1 MKKLLPM
8 ALLTIA
14 TSTAGAQSL
23 NGVEFGLT
31 GGWANGLSGEI
42 FVHAPNVAGPVGVKA
57 GVSYT
62 RASDAINDSSDL
74 GVGPFSSYKAAGATE
89 YGSHTTASLDATYG
103 MGELSPGVD
112 ATVYG
117 GARYGMFRST
127 EDYGASGNIT
137 YSANAFGIG
146 AGVMVSYALTG
157 GLSLV
162 GDLGVDQYFKS
173 NINATTTSP
182 SGTTST
188 TIARNDALY
197 GGPNGIDNRFVRP
210 GTVFKVRVGVKT
222 SY

>member
-1 MKKLLPM
+1 MKTLLPA

-14 TSTAGAQSL
+14 ATTATAGAQSL
-23 NGVEFGLT
+23 NGLELGLT
-31 GGWANGLSGEI
+31 GGYASGLSGEI
-42 FVHAPNVAGPVGVKA
+42 FVHAPNVAGPVGIKA
-57 GVSYT
+57 GLAYT

-74 GVGPFSSYKAAGATE
+74 GVGTFGSYKANGATE

-112 ATVYG
+112 ATLYG

-127 EDYGASGNIT
+127 EDYGATGSTT
-137 YSANAFGIG
+137 YSASAFGIG

-157 GLSLV
+157 NLSLV

-173 NINATTTSP
+173 NINVT
-182 SGTTST
+182 GTNTDST

-197 GGPNGIDNRFVRP
+197 PSIDNRFVRP
-210 GTVFKVRVGVKT
+210 GTVFKARIGVKT